1 MRTQRI
7 YAEHTATITQAKSNP
22 NGLLEQA
29 EGAAVAVLA
38 HNKPR
43 YYMVPPEVFESMV
56 DALEIAQRGSDDK
69 VSGFQGQFRPGHERM
84 QVIAQSC
91 ADILRSASDAELNE
105 FEEC

>member
-7 YAEHTATITQAKSNP
+7 YAEHTATITQAKANP

-56 DALEIAQRGSDDK
+56 DALEMAQRGSASDAP
-69 VSGFQGQFRPGHERM
+69 GFQGQFRPGRERM
-84 QVIAQSC
+84 RMIAESC
-91 ADILRSASDAELNE
+91 ADIIRNASDDNRGE